1 VAQLEDATTA
11 PIQATD
17 LLDGN
22 WILLQPELYYRFD
35 RQLEC

>member
-1 VAQLEDATTA
+1 VGSCALRLVAQLEDANPTTA

-22 WILLQPELYYRFD
+22 WILL
-35 RQLEC
+35 